1 MIDFDLIF
9 KDNNRGSWHAELQ
22 SLFPV
27 ADTTDDQIVY
37 DFFKN
42 STGKFLEIGANI
54 GKNGTGWQLL
64 QNNWEGVYCEPDPV
78 ACADLMKNIRISNFI
93 DKTLVVNGAITSTIK
108 LSSFY
113 CAINRSAISSL
124 DSTWPNKQPMP
135 GCADVKLQKILTNTI
150 TLNVLFDAIG
160 YDFEFISI
168 DTEGTDVELINS
180 MDLSLFPKLKL
191 ISTEANFTV
200 AYYMYS
206 CGFVP
211 YAKTASNTYFVNK
224 YNVS

>member
-78 ACADLMKNIRISNFI
+78 ACADLMK
-93 DKTLVVNGAITSTIK
+93 VNGFK
-108 LSSFY
+108 
-113 CAINRSAISSL
+113 
-124 DSTWPNKQPMP
+124 
-135 GCADVKLQKILTNTI
+135 
-150 TLNVLFDAIG
+150 VL
-160 YDFEFISI
+160 
-168 DTEGTDVELINS
+168 L
-180 MDLSLFPKLKL
+180 MKK
-191 ISTEANFTV
+191 
-200 AYYMYS
+200 
-206 CGFVP
+206 
-211 YAKTASNTYFVNK
+211 
-224 YNVS
+224 